1 MANNKELFRQAKGFI
16 ATLPRASTPSNKPFS
31 TSDAVAHA
39 FEQMEKAWSVKNKR
53 LAYQHVATA
62 CDLIVNSIG
71 LNKLNHELVFSQMKA
86 LVDIEDKEFLNAV
99 AMETAHNLEFLV
111 NYGMNINL
119 AYVLSKDDKS
129 MIADMLKRR
138 RKYEAM
144 FTALS
149 VDSLIDLVACGGTYS
164 RMRLMV
170 HLQTYEREIANQHMA
185 IFTSIDDDEDFDRAT
200 QEHGEHVTSLL
211 KLVAKAAGDDT
222 LTDIEAYNATSY
234 IRNSVSTMFSSLA
247 LKDNTLRSRDSLE
260 LLNYGGTPDYYIVEP
275 IKSGAPN
282 IFYLLNPL
290 PTSDH
295 LGAAVFEWGHLLEQ
309 HKPKTELTYV
319 APASIPSF
327 VDDEQ
332 SDSDDGESIN
342 AQDADSVIYA
352 WTHNCKT
359 TNPKL
364 FAIAS
369 KTFVDGKP
377 EAKLNKILQTI
388 HNMLFMRMVMQSSD
402 PREDGMMGDVL
413 EHLKLDRKDA
423 TKEQILYFTKFVIYV
438 FTRVLSPLSEATVKA
453 RVASGEEVL
462 NAIEDSVNQG

>member
-1 MANNKELFRQAKGFI
+1 MMSKELFRQAKGFI
-16 ATLPRASTPSNKPFS
+16 ATLPRATTPSNKPFS

-39 FEQMEKAWSVKNKR
+39 FVKMEEAWSVKNKR

-62 CDLIVNSIG
+62 IDLIVNSIG

-86 LVDIEDKEFLNAV
+86 LTNIEDKEFLNAV
-99 AMETAHNLEFLV
+99 AIETARNLEFLV
-111 NYGMNINL
+111 NYGMNVNL
-119 AYVLSKDDKS
+119 AYVLSKKDKS
-129 MIADMLKRR
+129 MIEDMLKRR
-138 RKYEAM
+138 KKYEAM
-144 FTALS
+144 FTAQS

-170 HLQTYEREIANQHMA
+170 HLQTYEREIANLHMA
-185 IFTSIDDDEDFDRAT
+185 IFTSIDDDEDFEKAT
-200 QEHGEHVTSLL
+200 QEHGEHVTSLM

-222 LTDIEAYNATSY
+222 LTDIESYNATSY

-247 LKDNTLRSRDSLE
+247 IKDNALRSRDSLE
-260 LLNYGGTPDYYIVEP
+260 LMNYGGTPDYDIVEP
-275 IKSGAPN
+275 IKSGKPN

-319 APASIPSF
+319 APATIPSF

-332 SDSDDGESIN
+332 SDSDGGESIN
-342 AQDADSVIYA
+342 AQDAHSVIYA
-352 WTHNCKT
+352 WVHNCKA

-377 EAKLNKILQTI
+377 EAKLYKVFELV
-388 HNMLFMRMVMQSSD
+388 HNMLFMRMIMQSSD
-402 PREDGMMGDVL
+402 PREDGMLDDVL
-413 EHLKLDRKDA
+413 KHIKLDGQDA
-423 TKEQILYFTKFVIYV
+423 TKEQILYFTKFVIYI

-453 RVASGEEVL
+453 RVATGGEVL
-462 NAIEDSVNQG
+462 SAIEDTVKQD